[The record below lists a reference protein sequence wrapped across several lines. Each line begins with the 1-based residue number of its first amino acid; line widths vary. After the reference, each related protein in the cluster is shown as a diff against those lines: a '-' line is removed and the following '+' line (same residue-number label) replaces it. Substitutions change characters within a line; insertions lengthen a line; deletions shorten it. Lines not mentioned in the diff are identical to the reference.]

1 MDARHGRVVELL
13 DLTDEMWHVDRAE
26 HFRSFALPDP
36 VPPRIV
42 GVNSVELSTI
52 AGRRAEGVNVA
63 WNHPTRTELLSAAAT
78 AAADRPFLKTAWI
91 PWAPEL
97 LHDDHPT
104 RREMDLAGLDR
115 IILVVIDSVEA
126 FTEQL

>member
-13 DLTDEMWHVDRAE
+13 DLTDEMWRVDRAE

-63 WNHPTRTELLSAAAT
+63 WNHPKRTET
-78 AAADRPFLKTAWI
+78 ALVG
-91 PWAPEL
+91 
-97 LHDDHPT
+97 
-104 RREMDLAGLDR
+104 REGR
-115 IILVVIDSVEA
+115 S
-126 FTEQL
+126 